1 MSSHPV
7 SRYFSQSRGSAA
19 SQSNQSIELREFLE
33 SSYYRRYLRTL
44 NAITTDPS
52 RFDSH
57 IGVAELFRKGAATI
71 DDLAGYIQQI
81 VDLFKSNLPPVL
93 RNNLGL
99 RLAQGQTQV
108 ISAEQLQVTDTD
120 NPANQIVY
128 LVNQLPENGTL
139 LLRKSA
145 LKVGQTFTQQDIDL
159 GRLSYQHSGDGTLG
173 DRFNF
178 TVTDGTNT
186 LNPATFNIAVN
197 ADGRP
202 NLRFNRNLIVNE
214 GAAAVIAES
223 FLQVTDADTGRDQIV
238 YTVTSLPSQGTLLF
252 NGAAVSVGQ
261 TFTQKNIS
269 SGLIRYRHSGSE
281 TRRDNFT
288 FTVTDG
294 TTTLDRT
301 TFNIKVKPVSDP
313 PVLTNNEELN
323 VDEGAIAPLDSTL
336 LKTFDVDNTA
346 TELVYTITDA
356 VDNGRL
362 LLDGRLLNVGSTFTQ
377 RDLNAGLVDYKH
389 DGSETT
395 EDRFSFTVSD
405 GINRLRLATFN
416 ISVNPVNDPPE
427 LVSNIV
433 LRVEQGTT
441 KILPDSRLLVTDAEQ
456 GPEEIIFR
464 ITAVPQNGFL
474 ELNGRVL
481 RLNDTF
487 TQADINNNRLAYRNI
502 GGTRQLTRT
511 VFEEAQPQVS
521 ELYAA
526 WRGFDGQDFEIFYY
540 DLATG
545 TTRQLTNNDLDE
557 NDPQLSGANMIWKSR
572 LTLTDE
578 ASSDISF
585 YNGSNGRIT
594 RISDGLDFNT
604 NAEISRSPSEA
615 SGTKVIWQGIKP
627 GETDYEIFLYDAVTG
642 RRTQLTD
649 NNTDDINPQVIDGQ
663 AIWQGRSGGDYDIFY
678 RDLARGQTTQL
689 TNNNVDE
696 INPKVSA
703 AGAIWLGRATGGN
716 NDVFFYD
723 RRRNEITNLTNTTVR
738 EIDREVDREGDGR
751 SVTWRSLQGAGNTDE
766 IFLRDGVTGDV
777 IRITNDTADDDD
789 PHTSLNNVA
798 WTSNLD
804 GDTDVYFY
812 NGITGETTKLSNNSV
827 SDLDSQLSRFSVI
840 WRGISTNRR
849 HDVFF
854 SNNATSDRFNFTVSD
869 GQGGTIGQTTF
880 NFQVI

>member
-540 DLATG
+540 DLATE

-696 INPKVSA
+696 INPKISA

>member
-1 MSSHPV
+1 MSSHPF

-19 SQSNQSIELREFLE
+19 SQSNQSVELREFLE
-33 SSYYRRYLRTL
+33 SSYYRRYLRTV
-44 NAITTDPS
+44 NAIATDPS

-57 IGVAELFRKGAATI
+57 VGVAELFRKGAATI

-108 ISAEQLQVTDTD
+108 ISAEQLQVTDAD

-145 LKVGQTFTQQDIDL
+145 LKVGQTFTQRDIDL

-186 LNPATFNIAVN
+186 LSPATFNIAVD

-214 GAAAVIAES
+214 GAAAVITEN

-238 YTVTSLPSQGTLLF
+238 YTVTSLPSQGTLLY

-346 TELVYTITDA
+346 TELVYTVTDA
-356 VDNGRL
+356 ADNGRL
-362 LLDGRLLNVGSTFTQ
+362 LLDGRLLSVGSTFTQ
-377 RDLNAGLVDYKH
+377 RDLNAGLVDYRH

-395 EDRFSFTVSD
+395 ADRFSFTVSD
-405 GINRLRLATFN
+405 GTNRLRPATFN
-416 ISVNPVNDPPE
+416 ISVNPVNDSPE
-427 LVSNIV
+427 LVNNIV

-474 ELNGRVL
+474 ELDGRVL

-511 VFEEAQPQVS
+511 AFEEAQPQVS

-526 WRGFDGQDFEIFYY
+526 WRGFDEQDFEIFYY
-540 DLATG
+540 DLATE

-627 GETDYEIFLYDAVTG
+627 GESDYEIFLYDAVTG

-723 RRRNEITNLTNTTVR
+723 RRRNEVTNLTNTTVR

-751 SVTWRSLQGAGNTDE
+751 SVVWRSLQGAGNTDE

-789 PHTSLNNVA
+789 PHASLNNVA

>member
-1 MSSHPV
+1 MSSNPF
-7 SRYFSQSRGSAA
+7 SKYFRQSRGSAA
-19 SQSNQSIELREFLE
+19 SRSNQSVELAKFLE
-33 SSYYRRYLRTL
+33 SSYYTRYLRTL
-44 NAITTDPS
+44 NAIASDPS

-71 DDLAGYIQQI
+71 DDLAGYIQRI

-108 ISAEQLQVTDTD
+108 IGAEQLQATDTD
-120 NPANQIVY
+120 NPANQIVFI
-128 LVNQLPENGTL
+128 VNQLPENGTL
-139 LLRKSA
+139 LFRKSA
-145 LKVGQTFTQQDIDL
+145 LKVGQTFTQRDIDL
-159 GRLSYQHSGDGTLG
+159 GRLSYQHSGNGTLG

-178 TVTDGTNT
+178 TITDGTNT
-186 LNPATFNIAVN
+186 LTPATFNIAVN

-202 NLRFNRNLIVNE
+202 NLRFNRNLLVNE
-214 GAAAVIAES
+214 GAAAAISEN
-223 FLQVTDADTGRDQIV
+223 FLQVRDADTTRDQIV
-238 YTVTSLPSQGTLLF
+238 YTVTSLPGQGTLLF
-252 NGAAVSVGQ
+252 NGSAVSVGQ
-261 TFTQKNIS
+261 TFTQKNIN

-281 TRRDNFT
+281 TRRDSFT

-294 TTTLDRT
+294 TTTIT
-301 TFNIKVKPVSDP
+301 NTAFNIKVNPVSDP
-313 PVLTNNEELN
+313 PVLTTNEELN
-323 VDEGAIAPLDSTL
+323 LDEGAIAPLDSTL
-336 LKTFDVDNTA
+336 LRTFDVDNTA
-346 TELVYTITDA
+346 VELVYTVTDA

-362 LLDGRLLNVGSTFTQ
+362 LLDGRLIGVGSTFTQ
-377 RDLNAGLVDYKH
+377 RDLNAGLVNYRH
-389 DGSETT
+389 NGSETT
-395 EDRFSFTVSD
+395 EDSFSFTVSD
-405 GINRLRLATFN
+405 GANRLRPATFN

-427 LVSNIV
+427 LVNNIV
-433 LRVEQGTT
+433 LRVEQGTNRV
-441 KILPDSRLLVTDAEQ
+441 LPNSRLLVTDAEQ
-456 GPEEIIFR
+456 GPEEIVFR

-487 TQADINNNRLAYRNI
+487 TQADIDNNRLAYRNI

-511 VFEEAQPQVS
+511 ALEEAQPQVS

-545 TTRQLTNNDLDE
+545 ATRQLTNNDLDE

-572 LTLTDE
+572 LTPADE

-585 YNGSNGRIT
+585 YNGSNGRTT
-594 RISDGLDFNT
+594 RISDNLDFNT
-604 NAEISRSPSEA
+604 NAEISRSPSEP

-649 NNTDDINPQVIDGQ
+649 NNVDDINPQVIDGQ

-696 INPKVSA
+696 INPKISA

-723 RRRNEITNLTNTTVR
+723 RRRNEITNLTNTPAR

-751 SVTWRSLQGAGNTDE
+751 SVVWRSLQGAGNTDE
-766 IFLRDGVTGDV
+766 IFLRDGVTGEV
-777 IRITNDTADDDD
+777 IRITNDSINDDD
-789 PHTSLNNVA
+789 PHASLNNVA

-804 GDTDVYFY
+804 GDSDIYFY
-812 NGITGETTKLSNNSV
+812 NGITGETTKLSTNTVN
-827 SDLDSQLSRFSVI
+827 DIDSQLSRFSVI
-840 WRGISTNRR
+840 WRGISTNRQY
-849 HDVFF
+849 DVFF
-854 SNNATSDRFNFTVSD
+854 SNTATSDRFNFTVSD

>member
-696 INPKVSA
+696 INPKISA